1 MLKLRKFLC
10 WWFGLQ
16 AFMFSLPA
24 IFTIVFFLRRSNAH
38 GPSPSGRSFVI
49 LFAALLL
56 LALPNGMAWWTV
68 KNRKAFARGW
78 AILASFEMVLMG
90 LLPLIVMNLPAAYQ
104 RHSGHDRPQHF
115 VAVVVIFLVIG
126 VTGLFVFGRRD
137 SMKQSPADPVKPPRI
152 AGDGT
157 SRLLDGIAW
166 IVGIAGYLWGRHL
179 WVQWGRAHGLIWSS
193 GLSVYLLILAAVLIT
208 VVLHESGHVAV
219 GLALGMKLR
228 AFIVGPFHWR
238 IRDGRW
244 KFQFLPAKI
253 LSLGGAAGLV
263 PTDPKQSHWREI
275 WMGAAGPLTNL
286 VTGLIVTVA
295 VLTSAGRPYEQYW
308 QLLALVS
315 TLSLI
320 TFIVNLIPLRPES
333 HYSDGARIYQL
344 LAGGPLADLYR
355 VMNLV
360 SSTLVTPLRPRDYDI
375 NAIQRAEISFK
386 EGRQALLLRFFASY
400 YFLDHGMISQA
411 CAAFIDAESIYSQSA
426 LELPAELHT
435 DFVFSSAFLR
445 RDAADARL
453 WWERMEA
460 KKPTHFGVD
469 YRLAQS
475 ALFWI
480 EGRKEEAR
488 EAWNKGNLLAQKLPA
503 AGCYDFDRYR
513 YSLLRDCI
521 ESEVANSAG

>member
-1 MLKLRKFLC
+1 MALMFL
-10 WWFGLQ
+10 LV
-16 AFMFSLPA
+16 PA
-24 IFTIVFFLRRSNAH
+24 FTIWFFLRSVNVH
-38 GPSPSGRSFVI
+38 VPSSIIRGY
-49 LFAALLL
+49 LFFFTFTFLLTV
-56 LALPNGMAWWTV
+56 PYGMAWWTV
-68 KNRKAFARGW
+68 KKGKAFARFW
-78 AILASFEMVLMG
+78 AIVASLEMILMS
-90 LLPLIVMNLPAAYQ
+90 LSPLILMSLPAAYQ
-104 RHSGHDRPQHF
+104 KHSATHRLHHF
-115 VAVVVIFLVIG
+115 GIFE
-126 VTGLFVFGRRD
+126 GLLLALGIAGLLAFARRD
-137 SMKQSPADPVKPPRI
+137 AMAQPVIAAKPPRI

-179 WVQWGRAHGLIWSS
+179 WVQWGLAHGLIWSS
-193 GLSVYLLILAAVLIT
+193 GLSVYLLILAAGLIT

-295 VLTSAGRPYEQYW
+295 VLTSVGRPYEQYW

-333 HYSDGARIYQL
+333 HYSDGAQIYQL
-344 LAGGPLADLYR
+344 LRGGPWADLHR

-360 SSTLVTPLRPRDYDI
+360 GSTLVTPLRPRDYDI
-375 NAIQRAEISFK
+375 DAIQRAEISFN

-411 CAAFIDAESIYSQSA
+411 CAAFIDAESIYGQSA

-435 DFVFSSAFLR
+435 DFVFGSAFLR

-469 YRLAQS
+469 YWLAQS

-488 EAWNKGNLLAQKLPA
+488 TAWEKGNQLAQKLPA
-503 AGCYDFDRYR
+503 AGCYEFDRYR
-513 YSLLRDCI
+513 YSLLHDCI
-521 ESEVANSAG
+521 EKEEINAAS